1 LSWSERRTTK
11 AAQKLPDNYEKILEE
26 AFFRQAHVICDYAV
40 PAGLR
45 VNTDQTQIVYQ
56 QGTGSTW
63 TQRGAKQVAS
73 VGKDEKR
80 AFTLVP
86 SISASGRILATQAVF
101 SGKKM
106 ASCPSLTA
114 GRYDEAVDL
123 GYAML
128 PSGTSTYWSNHE
140 TMHVLVD
147 DIIAPYF
154 ESTKVE
160 LGLLKSQVSIW
171 LIDCWSVHK
180 SKDFLAWM
188 KKHHKNIIVLFV
200 PGGCT

>member
-1 LSWSERRTTK
+1 TK

-26 AFFRQAHVICDYAV
+26 AFFRQAYVIRDYAV
-40 PAGLR
+40 PAGLHI
-45 VNTDQTQIVYQ
+45 NTDQTQIVYQ

-73 VGKDEKR
+73 VGQGEKR

-86 SISASGRILATQAVF
+86 SISVSGRVLPTQAVF

-106 ASCPSLTA
+106 ALCPSVRA
-114 GRYDEAVDL
+114 GRYNEAINL
-123 GYAML
+123 GYTML
-128 PSGTSTYWSNHE
+128 PSGTLTYWSNHD
-140 TMHVLVD
+140 TMHLLVD
-147 DIIAPYF
+147 SIIAPYF
-154 ESTKVE
+154 EATKLE
-160 LGLLKSQVSIW
+160 LGLPTSQVSIW
-171 LIDCWSVHK
+171 MIDCWLVHK
-180 SKDFLAWM
+180 SKEFLVWM